1 MTSFTPRPPRIY
13 SPRSVPVPVVDY
25 VRRNSPQPGDQLR
38 VVAVDDDAAGFATEG
53 ELVTVARV
61 EHTTATF
68 IYVDGPGGLRRFRW
82 SA

>member
-1 MTSFTPRPPRIY
+1 MTPFTPRTKPLVDFVPR
-13 SPRSVPVPVVDY
+13 RT
-25 VRRNSPQPGDQLR
+25 PQAGDQLR
-38 VVAVDDDAAGFATEG
+38 VVAVDADAAGFATEG
-53 ELVTVARV
+53 ELVTVTRV